1 VEAPR
6 TLFEKIWSG
15 HLVADIG
22 DGIGLLAIDRV
33 FLHERT
39 GSIALKSLRQSGR
52 TVKDPARVFCT
63 MDHIVD
69 TFPGRSDETRMPGG
83 KAFITE
89 TREAA
94 LEAENRVL
102 REQVE
107 SLRLTD
113 DLTGLPNRRRFRERA
128 ESERQALRRTGRS
141 FALIRVDLDH
151 LRAINH
157 RYGSECGDRVL
168 VAVASTLR
176 DTLRERDVAA
186 RWGSEEFVLLLPE
199 TDLDGA
205 RTLAE
210 KVRSRIASLRVVHGD
225 RELEVTC
232 TLGLSEADLGDSI
245 DALAARADAALVA
258 GKSAGGDRVEVWT
271 PQTPAGG

>member
-1 VEAPR
+1 EQEVDRLGSALAEADRRLENAAR
-6 TLFEKIWSG
+6 TDF
-15 HLVADIG
+15 
-22 DGIGLLAIDRV
+22 
-33 FLHERT
+33 
-39 GSIALKSLRQSGR
+39 
-52 TVKDPARVFCT
+52 
-63 MDHIVD
+63 
-69 TFPGRSDETRMPGG
+69 
-83 KAFITE
+83 
-89 TREAA
+89 
-94 LEAENRVL
+94 
-102 REQVE
+102 
-107 SLRLTD
+107 
-113 DLTGLPNRRRFRERA
+113 LTGLPNRRRFLERA
-128 ESERQALRRTGRS
+128 ESERQALRRTGRG

-151 LRAINH
+151 LRAINR

-271 PQTPAGG
+271 PETPAGG